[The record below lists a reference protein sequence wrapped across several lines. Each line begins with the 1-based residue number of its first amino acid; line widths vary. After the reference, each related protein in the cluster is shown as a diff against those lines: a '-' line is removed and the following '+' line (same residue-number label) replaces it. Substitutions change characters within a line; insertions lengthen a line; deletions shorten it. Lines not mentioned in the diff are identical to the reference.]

1 MIEAIREIGEYS
13 LQLKGKRLNDPVDII
28 VEDPASNETYKNV
41 LEIILKKHDN
51 RFVYDRINPTQY
63 SPEKIPQY
71 LYRQGSSRGTD
82 FTPTARLTD
91 KPEFTYKTKIVK
103 WFKDALKDSELDLSQ
118 EERAFL
124 QNVAD
129 CLADKEQSNRILSDL
144 KSKIEQFGKDET
156 GIITLKFFDG
166 TEKYIGDIPAF
177 SKILTH
183 YYSKCLSYSIAY
195 DTSSKSENQMCS
207 VCKTKSQE
215 VYGFVSTYS
224 FYNVDKPGFISGGF
238 NREDAWKNY
247 PVCLKCALTLE
258 EGKQYIEKH
267 FDNFNFYGVKYC
279 VIPKLIQKSQNQE
292 IYKQISDFRGDI
304 QKKLRIKQEHENL
317 LSSTDVEIL
326 KILAEQENY
335 FNNNFLFYKKSNS
348 AFRIL
353 LYIED
358 IIPSRLR
365 VLFDAK
371 RFVEKKEI
379 FQNFDGKGGHLSFT
393 FGHVRQ
399 FLSSGLDQDFTKYFL
414 EITNKIFT
422 NRKIDYPFLMH
433 AISQT
438 IQKEFSDGKPT
449 RLLSFQGFQLLDY
462 LNYLK
467 LLEFDEG
474 GSKMKEKQSGTILE
488 EITSPLD
495 EKIEKIFDEFPYF
508 FDGPAKKAV
517 FLQGLLTESLLN
529 TQRTERKVDRGSEP
543 FRSKLSGLKLDEQ
556 LVKRLLPEIQN
567 KLEEYGKNY
576 YPKLEEQISKYMI
589 MAGNDWK
596 ISKDEISFYYVLGM
610 DLSYSVMVKKGGGK
624 KNE

>member
-13 LQLKGKRLNDPVDII
+13 LQLKGKQINNPVNII
-28 VEDPASNETYKNV
+28 VEDPASNESYKHV
-41 LEIILKKHDN
+41 LEIILNKSGN
-51 RFVYDRINPTQY
+51 IFVYDRISQTEY
-63 SPEKIPQY
+63 SPDKIPQY

-91 KPEFTYKTKIVK
+91 KPDYTHKTKIVK
-103 WFKDALKDSELDLSQ
+103 WFKDALKDNDLDLSQ
-118 EERAFL
+118 EERSFL
-124 QNVAD
+124 QDLAN
-129 CLADKEQSNRILSDL
+129 CLTDEEQSNRILSDL
-144 KSKIEQFGKDET
+144 KTKIEQFAKGEN
-156 GIITLKFFDG
+156 GIITLKISDG
-166 TEKYIGDIPAF
+166 TERYLGEIPVF
-177 SKILTH
+177 SKILTK
-183 YYSKCLSYSIAY
+183 YYSKGLSYSIAY
-195 DTSSKSENQMCS
+195 NTSSKSENQVCS
-207 VCKTKSQE
+207 ICKKKSQE
-215 VYGFVSTYS
+215 VYGFVGTYS

-238 NREDAWKNY
+238 NREYAWKNY

-258 EGKQYIEKH
+258 EGKQYIEKY
-267 FDNFNFYGVKYC
+267 FDNFNFYGIKYC
-279 VIPKLIQKSQNQE
+279 VIPKLLQKTQNRD
-292 IYKQISDFRGDI
+292 IYKYVSDFREDI
-304 QKKLRIKQEHENL
+304 QKELKIKQEHENL

-326 KILAEQENY
+326 DVLAQQENY

-358 IIPSRLR
+358 IVPSRLR
-365 VLFDAK
+365 TLFDAK
-371 RFVEKKEI
+371 RSVEKKEI
-379 FQNFDGKGGHLSFT
+379 FQNFDGKGRLLSFT
-393 FGHVRQ
+393 FGHIRQ

-422 NRKIDYPFLMH
+422 NRIIDYPFLIR

-438 IQKEFSDGKPT
+438 IQKEFSKGKPT
-449 RLLSFQGFQLLDY
+449 KLLSFQGLQLLDY
-462 LNYLK
+462 LNHLR
-467 LLEFDEG
+467 LIELNEG
-474 GSKMKEKQSGTILE
+474 GLKMNEKQSGTILD
-488 EITSPLD
+488 EIASPLD
-495 EKIEKIFDEFPYF
+495 KKIEAIFSEFPDF
-508 FDGPAKKAV
+508 FNGPAKKAV
-517 FLQGLLTESLLN
+517 FLQGLLTESLLYV
-529 TQRTERKVDRGSEP
+529 QRTERSVDRGSEP
-543 FRSKLSGLKLDEQ
+543 FRSKLRGLKLNEQ